1 MLLDNIC
8 NEFDAEELFNVIT
21 QYKKELDTLKS
32 EIQSLSKLIDI
43 PITYYEDLYGEDR
56 MESFEIINKWDLDL
70 DPFQLNEYL
79 HPSNRYRIT
88 KKSTI

>member
-1 MLLDNIC
+1 M
-8 NEFDAEELFNVIT
+8 E
-21 QYKKELDTLKS
+21 YKKELDTLKS

-70 DPFQLNEYL
+70 DI
-79 HPSNRYRIT
+79 ST
-88 KKSTI
+88 K